1 MTRRRILV
9 FFGVML
15 TVILGAG
22 FQAFEGPAGA
32 FENLEQDRTWC
43 IKECKDKYGV
53 DVMWRGGGRG
63 GDSMWRLY
71 FKCINDCEKKAWKE
85 WQKDMDKIDK
95 E

>member
-22 FQAFEGPAGA
+22 FQAFVGPVGA
-32 FENLEQDRTWC
+32 SESVEQQRTWC
-43 IKECKDKYGV
+43 IKECKDRYGV
-53 DVMWRGGGRG
+53 DLMWRGGGA
-63 GDSMWRLY
+63 DSMWRLY
-71 FKCINDCEKKAWKE
+71 FKCIEDCEKKAWKE
-85 WQKDMDKIDK
+85 WQKDMDKIEK